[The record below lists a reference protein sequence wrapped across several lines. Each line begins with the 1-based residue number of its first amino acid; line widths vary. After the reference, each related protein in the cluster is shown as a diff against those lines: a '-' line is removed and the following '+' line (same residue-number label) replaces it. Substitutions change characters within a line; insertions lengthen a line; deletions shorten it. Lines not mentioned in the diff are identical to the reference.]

1 MIKSRRIRLAKH
13 VACIGERRSVYRVLV
28 GNPEGKR
35 QFGIPKRSWEDN
47 IERDLQEVEWRD
59 MDSIDL
65 A

>member
-1 MIKSRRIRLAKH
+1 VIKSRRIRLAKH